1 MERKLLVSRIKTPDG
16 TILTSE
22 HVHDYKTHFDK
33 NGELYMLDGGREYQR
48 TSLNNE
54 PFEDVSIYSDSPY
67 EEIRQYVKRGTF
79 TKDGY
84 RIWVPLCKLSNDH
97 LKNILTYNEE
107 RNIGKNWFS
116 DLVEKEIEY
125 RKENN
130 IEILE
135 YDYAELLPP
144 KEIEN
149 ELKQDNTID
158 NEQVQTNK
166 PKTLPQDV
174 RIVFNNAR
182 EKKPNHLQR
191 CLCYNKY
198 MNGYYCY
205 VYDDISKYWCT
216 QTTVEHDPDG
226 ENHISDYADF
236 DITMWAYLD

>member
-84 RIWVPLCKLSNDH
+84 RVWVPLCSLSNDH

-116 DLVEKEIEY
+116 DLVEREIEY

-130 IEILE
+130 IEIPESTYEEFLQFE
-135 YDYAELLPP
+135 DQVEPT
-144 KEIEN
+144 EN
-149 ELKQDNTID
+149 DETPQND
-158 NEQVQTNK
+158 NE
-166 PKTLPQDV
+166 KTTVKINETTPIYLE
-174 RIVFNNAR
+174 FNDAR

-191 CLCYNKY
+191 CLCYNRY
-198 MNGYYCY
+198 MGGYFCY

-236 DITMWAYLD
+236 DITMWASLD

>member
-16 TILTSE
+16 TILTSKY
-22 HVHDYKTHFDK
+22 VHDYKTHLDK
-33 NGELYMLDGGREYQR
+33 NGELYMLDGGRDYQR

-67 EEIRQYVKRGTF
+67 EEIRQYVERGTF

-84 RIWVPLCKLSNDH
+84 RVWVPLCKLSNDH

-116 DLVEKEIEY
+116 DLVKKEIEY

-130 IEILE
+130 IEIPESTYEEFLQFE
-135 YDYAELLPP
+135 DQVEPT
-144 KEIEN
+144 EN
-149 ELKQDNTID
+149 DETPQND
-158 NEQVQTNK
+158 NE
-166 PKTLPQDV
+166 KTTVKINETTPIYLE
-174 RIVFNNAR
+174 FNDAR

-191 CLCYNKY
+191 CLCYNRY
-198 MNGYYCY
+198 MGGYFCY

-236 DITMWAYLD
+236 DITMWASLN